1 VTAEEA
7 GERLDRHVAR
17 RLDAP
22 RNQVQGWIE
31 AGRVRVD
38 GAPRRP
44 SHALRAG
51 ERVECEPPPPAVEDR
66 VAPEPGELAVLHE
79 DPWLAV
85 IDKPAG
91 LVVHPGAGVAAGTL
105 AHRLLHRYPEMAGV
119 GGPGRP
125 GIVHRLDRD
134 TSGVMVAARTAEAY
148 RSLTRAFAA
157 RKVDKRYLA
166 VVYGTP
172 PAAGTVDSPIG
183 RHPARRR
190 EMAVRRRGG
199 RPAETRFRT
208 LASAEPV
215 SLVELDLRTGR
226 THQIRVHLKTLGHPL
241 VGDPVYGER
250 RWKGVHGPARR
261 PLEVFPRPA
270 LHAWRLAFPHPADGA
285 RSAHEAPVPADLAR
299 LWREIAGGEL
309 PALPGWDS
317 GGWQRA
323 AFDETAPPSREPPG
337 DPARGR

>member
-1 VTAEEA
+1 MDRDRPASPAPAGNPSAWEVTAGEA

-22 RNQVQGWIE
+22 RNQVRAWIE

-38 GAPRRP
+38 AAPRRP
-44 SHALRAG
+44 SHPVRAG
-51 ERVECEPPPPAVEDR
+51 DRIECDPPPRPVEDR
-66 VAPEPGELAVLHE
+66 VAPEPGELTVLHE
-79 DPWLAV
+79 DPWLVV

-148 RSLTRAFAA
+148 RSLTRSFAA
-157 RKVDKRYLA
+157 RRVEKRYLA
-166 VVYGTP
+166 IVYGTT
-172 PAAGTVDSPIG
+172 PAAGTIEAPIG
-183 RHPARRR
+183 RHPSRRQ
-190 EMAVRRRGG
+190 EITVRRRGG
-199 RPAETRFRT
+199 RPAETRYRT
-208 LASAEPV
+208 LASVGPV
-215 SLVELDLRTGR
+215 SQVELDLRTGR
-226 THQIRVHLKTLGHPL
+226 THQIRVHLKSLGHPL

-261 PLEVFPRPA
+261 PLESFPRPA
-270 LHAWRLAFPHPADGA
+270 LHAWRLAFPHPAGGA
-285 RSAHEAPVPADLAR
+285 RSAHEAPVPADLAS
-299 LWREIAGGEL
+299 LWREVAGGEL
-309 PALPGWDS
+309 PALLRRDS
-317 GGWQRA
+317 GG
-323 AFDETAPPSREPPG
+323 S
-337 DPARGR
+337 